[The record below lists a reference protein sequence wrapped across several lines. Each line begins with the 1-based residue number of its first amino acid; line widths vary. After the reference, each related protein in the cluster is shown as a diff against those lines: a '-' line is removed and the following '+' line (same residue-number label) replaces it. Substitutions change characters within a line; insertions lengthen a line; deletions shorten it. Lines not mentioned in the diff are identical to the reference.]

1 MLDQPRRVS
10 WKFLMLANT
19 SSALQHLYT
28 ICLHQGHVCARLL
41 QKLFHLAHVNFL
53 HLQKICG
60 TECAD
65 CELPEHRNS
74 FGHVISKL
82 DAKFA
87 RTERCLCI
95 NTSGAKGRR
104 HRTVF
109 FYLEDLNTRRLMW
122 SGERL
127 RRREHNYWQMA
138 WNINWGNLLC
148 RFMGR
153 FSYSFEEKNCLKG
166 KLKWTE
172 LFCLKSCKKNT
183 DVCVNSIKIS
193 EQSKIRF

>member
-1 MLDQPRRVS
+1 MLHQPRRVS

-60 TECAD
+60 TESAN

-104 HRTVF
+104 HQCSFISRT
-109 FYLEDLNTRRLMW
+109 ETRGVW
-122 SGERL
+122 CGVERL

-138 WNINWGNLLC
+138 WNINWGHFLC

-153 FSYSFEEKNCLKG
+153 FSHSFEEKNCSEG
-166 KLKWTE
+166 KWKWAEFFTWRAVKKYK
-172 LFCLKSCKKNT
+172 CLGGFYKNFRA
-183 DVCVNSIKIS
+183 K
-193 EQSKIRF
+193 